1 MRIVSVHKKRQQ
13 SEERGASPFAH
24 HFPKVEN
31 NDSFSFTFASLNLC
45 LLTPGELV
53 HMVLHLS
60 DCHNVSNIKVREH
73 KQGEEKVASA
83 AKAVVAGFSA
93 VKAERKVQLLR
104 ADRANWTNL
113 LRISRVKSK

>member
-1 MRIVSVHKKRQQ
+1 MRIVSVHKQGSRAR
-13 SEERGASPFAH
+13 SEEQGASPFAH

-45 LLTPGELV
+45 LLTQLV

-60 DCHNVSNIKVREH
+60 DCHNFSNIKVREH
-73 KQGEEKVASA
+73 KQGEEKVAAA

-104 ADRANWTNL
+104 ADRVNWTN
-113 LRISRVKSK
+113 